1 MHTPDGSTCFIA
13 IGQDSRNCRHFKNKF
28 LETYSVLLASKGV
41 YHMKFERG
49 FEHFSLD
56 MDLDMDAVNVID
68 FNRDN

>member
-1 MHTPDGSTCFIA
+1 MHTPDGTTCFIA
-13 IGQDSRNCRHFKNKF
+13 IVKTRETAGISKIIF

-56 MDLDMDAVNVID
+56 MDAVNVID
-68 FNRDN
+68 FNRDS

>member
-1 MHTPDGSTCFIA
+1 MAARVSSQSVKTRETAGISKTKI
-13 IGQDSRNCRHFKNKF
+13 F
-28 LETYSVLLASKGV
+28 LETYSVLLAPKGV